1 MLCGGGFE
9 RFPIGL
15 RTGSRTGPRWRASA
29 NVKSSGVVVK
39 RSRRGRTLCVN
50 GTFASWYAPGR
61 VTTGSVWDALAIP
74 VLLLPPARCRS
85 VLLLGLGGGSAARVV
100 RALRPRTRIV
110 GVERDPEVLRAAR
123 RWFALD
129 DLGIEVVEGDALA
142 FLQRTRRRFD
152 VILEDVFVGNGD
164 AVRKPD
170 WLPTPALAL
179 ARRRLAPMGVLAS
192 NTLDEAP
199 DVVREMRG
207 HFPTALSIG
216 VADYDNRVIVG
227 AARGHSGRAL
237 RSAASREPL
246 LATSLRRLCFRT
258 L

>member
-1 MLCGGGFE
+1 MVCGDAAG
-9 RFPIGL
+9 RFPM
-15 RTGSRTGPRWRASA
+15 GSRAVMSSSRVEVKGGP
-29 NVKSSGVVVK
+29 G
-39 RSRRGRTLCVN
+39 GRTLRID

-74 VLLLPPARCRS
+74 VVLLPPTRCRS
-85 VLLLGLGGGSAARVV
+85 VLLLGLGGGSAARVA

-110 GVERDPEVLRAAR
+110 GVERDSEVLRAAR

-129 DLGIEVVEGDALA
+129 DLGIEVVEGDALV

-152 VILEDVFVGNGD
+152 AILEDVFVGSGD

-170 WLPTPALAL
+170 WLPAPGLAL
-179 ARRRLAPMGVLAS
+179 ARRRLAPRGVLAS

-199 DVVREMRG
+199 VVVREMRR
-207 HFPTALSIG
+207 HFPTTLCIG
-216 VADYDNRVIVG
+216 VADYDNRIIVG
-227 AARGHSGRAL
+227 AARGHTGRSL
-237 RSAASREPL
+237 RSTVAREPL
-246 LATSLRRLCFRT
+246 LATSLHRFSFRT